1 MHLDKEGKQ
10 VILYC
15 DFILTVVP
23 FFCCRY
29 CTVAIVVS
37 SCMLRIKENEN
48 GARFK

>member
-23 FFCCRY
+23 FS
-29 CTVAIVVS
+29 VVDIVLLQWLYLPACS
-37 SCMLRIKENEN
+37 
-48 GARFK
+48 G